1 MRIRTLALSGLPGL
15 CALTLACS
23 DGDDTPT
30 APDTPAAVE
39 TNETAALRPR
49 RLPSRRRLPVEA
61 VPAVR
66 FLGGQLGGDDG
77 R

>member
-1 MRIRTLALSGLPGL
+1 MRIRTLALSGLSGL

-39 TNETAALRPR
+39 TNETALFGLGAFQ
-49 RLPSRRRLPVEA
+49 SRRRLPVEA
-61 VPAVR
+61 IPAVR
-66 FLGGQLGGDDG
+66 FLGGSIG